1 HVTEITGAKMAN
13 TFQSFSLHITPEKF
27 YIEACDDGSVDVLA
41 IDRVSTE
48 MTLTVRKDVPASAET
63 RPICGLMGT
72 IRLVAGMYLVVI
84 TKKRKVGDLLGH
96 AVWKALDF
104 DVISYKKTILHL
116 TDNQMQDNKT
126 FLSMINSMLHSDGFY
141 FATDY
146 DLTHTLQRLANT
158 SPEFQEM
165 SLLERADQRFVWN
178 GHLLREFIAQP
189 ELHMFV
195 FPVVH
200 GFITVKSSCISG
212 KVFEWSII
220 SRRSCFRAGVR
231 YYVRGIDSEGH
242 AANYVETEQIVQYNG
257 AKASFVQTRGSIP
270 FYWSQ
275 RPNLRY
281 KPKPQI
287 SKTVNHL
294 DGFQRH
300 FDSQIILYGRQV
312 TLNLINQKGSEKPLE
327 LAFDKMVTN
336 LGNGMIKYIA
346 FDFHKECSHMRW
358 HRLQILLDMV
368 AEMQDDF
375 GYFLVDAD
383 GKVLLNQEGTF
394 RSNCMDCL
402 DRTNVIQSLL
412 ARRSLQSQ
420 LQRMGVL
427 HIGQRIEE
435 QTDFEKMYKNAWAD
449 NADACAKQYAGTGAL
464 KTDFTRTG
472 KRTHWGLLMDGW
484 NSMIRYYKN
493 NFSDGFRQDSIDLF
507 LGNYVVDEAD
517 WTTPLTF
524 SFSDVF
530 NVTLTCCLLSGDT
543 WTETL
548 AYVLFW
554 GTASAVTGGL
564 ILFYGRDFVDAPK
577 LVQKEKLD

>member
-1 HVTEITGAKMAN
+1 MAN

-116 TDNQMQDNKT
+116 TDNQVVSPACLLILLFFTEFLQFTELKVQRVLNFKYNNCIT
-126 FLSMINSMLHSDGFY
+126 FFIF
-141 FATDY
+141 
-146 DLTHTLQRLANT
+146 
-158 SPEFQEM
+158 FQP
-165 SLLERADQRFVWN
+165 LCYRFVKV
-178 GHLLREFIAQP
+178 GYIYMRDHQI
-189 ELHMFV
+189 M
-195 FPVVH
+195 
-200 GFITVKSSCISG
+200 SSCISG

-517 WTTPLTF
+517 WTTPLQDPKDWKTF

-530 NVTLTCCLLSGDT
+530 NVTLLTCCLLSGDT

>member
-1 HVTEITGAKMAN
+1 MAS
-13 TFQSFSLHITPEKF
+13 TYESFNLRTTPEKF
-27 YIEACDDGSVDVLA
+27 YIEACDDGCEDVLA

-48 MTLTVRKDVPASAET
+48 MILTVRRDVPASADS
-63 RPICGLMGT
+63 RPISGLMGT

-84 TKKRKVGDLLGH
+84 TKKKKVGDLLGH
-96 AVWKALDF
+96 AVWKALEF
-104 DVISYKKTILHL
+104 DIISYKKTILHL

-126 FLSMINSMLHSDGFY
+126 FLSMINHVLHTDGFY

-178 GHLLREFIAQP
+178 GHLLREFMTQP
-189 ELHMFV
+189 ELHKFV
-195 FPVVH
+195 FPVIH
-200 GFITVKSSCISG
+200 GFIALRSSCING

-231 YYVRGIDSEGH
+231 YYVRGIDTEGH
-242 AANYVETEQIVQYNG
+242 AANYVETEQVVQFNS
-257 AKASFVQTRGSIP
+257 AKASYVQTRGSIP
-270 FYWSQ
+270 FFWSQ
-275 RPNLRY
+275 RPNLKY

-312 TLNLINQKGSEKPLE
+312 ILNLINQKGSEKPLE
-327 LAFDKMVTN
+327 MAFDKMVSS

-346 FDFHKECSHMRW
+346 FDFHKECSRMRW

-383 GKVLLNQEGTF
+383 GKVLLNQDGMF
-394 RSNCMDCL
+394 AVNCMDCL
-402 DRTNVIQSLL
+402 DRTNVIIQSLL

-420 LQRMGVL
+420 LRKMGVL
-427 HIGQRIEE
+427 HTSQLIEE
-435 QTDFEKMYKNAWAD
+435 QADFEKTYKTAWAD

-472 KRTHWGLLMDGW
+472 KRTQWGLVMDGW
-484 NSMIRYYKN
+484 NSN

-507 LGNYVVDEAD
+507 LGNYAVEESDSTAPLRDPKDWKFSQLPIIMVVA
-517 WTTPLTF
+517 F
-524 SFSDVF
+524 SM
-530 NVTLTCCLLSGDT
+530 CIICLLMAGDT

-554 GTASAVTGGL
+554 GSSSVVTAGL
-564 ILFYGRDFVDAPK
+564 ILFNGLDFVDAPK
-577 LVQKEKLD
+577 LLQKEKLD